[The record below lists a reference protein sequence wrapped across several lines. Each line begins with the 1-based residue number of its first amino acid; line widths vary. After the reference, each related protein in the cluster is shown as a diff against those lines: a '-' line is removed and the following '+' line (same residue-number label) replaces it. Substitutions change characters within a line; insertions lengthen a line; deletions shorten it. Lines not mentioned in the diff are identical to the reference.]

1 MRTLHGLAPLALALA
16 FAAPG
21 GAPSPRTEAP
31 RLIEI
36 EEDRITIRHLDPG
49 IPVITTTS
57 GIDLGS
63 LVTIRRDFDEEI
75 VRSAEGL

>member
-1 MRTLHGLAPLALALA
+1 MRHHTALFLLALGLT

-21 GAPSPRTEAP
+21 GAPPPTPDRP

-36 EEDRITIRHLDPG
+36 EEDRILIRHLDPG

-63 LVTIRRDFDEEI
+63 LVTLRRDFAAEI
-75 VRSAEGL
+75 VDSAEGL

>member
-1 MRTLHGLAPLALALA
+1 MDIARFIIVAVFAVA

-21 GAPSPRTEAP
+21 GSPDSRPGEP

-36 EEDRITIRHLDPG
+36 EEDRITVRHLDPG

-63 LVTIRRDFDEEI
+63 LVTIRADFDEEI
-75 VRSAEGL
+75 VRSAEDL

>member
-1 MRTLHGLAPLALALA
+1 MRHLAALFTLALAAA
-16 FAAPG
+16 FTAPG
-21 GAPSPRTEAP
+21 GAPSPRPDRP

-49 IPVITTTS
+49 IPVITTSS

-63 LVTIRRDFDEEI
+63 LVTIRTDFDEEI
-75 VRSAEGL
+75 VHSAEGL

>member
-1 MRTLHGLAPLALALA
+1 MRHLAACVPLALALA
-16 FAAPG
+16 FAAPAA
-21 GAPSPRTEAP
+21 APSPKKEVP
-31 RLIEI
+31 RVMEI

>member
-1 MRTLHGLAPLALALA
+1 MRHLTAHFSIALALA

-21 GAPSPRTEAP
+21 GAPSKKTDQP

-36 EEDRITIRHLDPG
+36 EEDRITVQHLDPG
-49 IPVITTTS
+49 IPIITTTS

-63 LVTIRRDFDEEI
+63 LVTIRVDFDEEI
-75 VRSAEGL
+75 VRSAEAL

>member
-1 MRTLHGLAPLALALA
+1 MRIAQIILFAVFAVA

-21 GAPSPRTEAP
+21 AAPDPRPGEP

-36 EEDRITIRHLDPG
+36 EEDRITIQHLDPG

-63 LVTIRRDFDEEI
+63 LVTIRTDFDAEI
-75 VRSAEGL
+75 LRSVDSL